1 MANQAERIAALE
13 ALVAA
18 QAESITALAVRLVE
32 AHGRIDHASTVFN
45 RLRAATAQALTPKRE
60 PTRLPRV
67 EFDRALEDLR
77 AQAEEAGTKQRF
89 FPTEAIIERAA
100 NLRRIEADTRA
111 AATA

>member
-1 MANQAERIAALE
+1 MSKTQSERIAALE

-32 AHGRIDHASTVFN
+32 AHARIDHAGVVFKDM
-45 RLRAATAQALTPKRE
+45 RSALRPKTE
-60 PTRLPRV
+60 PASARLPRA

-77 AQAEEAGTKQRF
+77 AQAEEAGHTTRY
-89 FPTEAIIERAA
+89 FPAPAIVERAA

-111 AATA
+111 AA

>member
-1 MANQAERIAALE
+1 MANQTERIAALE

-45 RLRAATAQALTPKRE
+45 RLCAATVQALAPERE
-60 PTRLPRV
+60 PTRLPRA
-67 EFDRALEDLR
+67 EFDRALEDLCY
-77 AQAEEAGTKQRF
+77 QAEEAGTEQRSF
-89 FPTEAIIERAA
+89 TAEAIIERAA
-100 NLRRIEADTRA
+100 HLRRIEADTRA